1 MSLSSTIT
9 SRRRRWATKN
19 THQPPKPNR
28 FTTLQHRVSPHTRGS
43 TDSKPQEASV
53 VPAWRSTSHNT
64 SHDTS
69 TSLQLAAPGPHGA
82 RTGSG
87 VQRLELHV
95 SLLAR
100 LWFFCSC
107 RPLGWLA
114 SSGLWKNPGN
124 ILRSM
129 LVSTNGLDLWP
140 CTRTILTFEAESGIR
155 IMLVKLSKG

>member
-1 MSLSSTIT
+1 MGKEDHRPT
-9 SRRRRWATKN
+9 R
-19 THQPPKPNR
+19 KPNR
-28 FTTLQHRVSPHTRGS
+28 FTTLQRRVSPHISGS

-53 VPAWRSTSHNT
+53 APAWRSTSHNF

-69 TSLQLAAPGPHGA
+69 TSLQLAAPGPGGA

-100 LWFFCSC
+100 LCFLLLP
-107 RPLGWLA
+107 PLGWLA
-114 SSGLWKNPGN
+114 SGLWKNTGN
-124 ILRSM
+124 ILRSR

-140 CTRTILTFEAESGIR
+140 RTRTILTFEAESGIR